1 MQVNNVI
8 AATSNNAKAAA
19 SGELNGDAFLTLLI
33 AQLRSQNPFEPM
45 DPTEFVNQL
54 VQFNQLEQT
63 IRIRQVLERNTAG
76 VEPSA

>member
-8 AATSNNAKAAA
+8 ATTSNNAMAAA
-19 SGELNGDAFLTLLI
+19 NRELNGDAFLTLLI
-33 AQLRSQNPFEPM
+33 AQLRSQDPFKPM
-45 DPTEFVNQL
+45 DPTEFVSQL

-63 IRIRQVLERNTAG
+63 IRIRQVLERNTEG